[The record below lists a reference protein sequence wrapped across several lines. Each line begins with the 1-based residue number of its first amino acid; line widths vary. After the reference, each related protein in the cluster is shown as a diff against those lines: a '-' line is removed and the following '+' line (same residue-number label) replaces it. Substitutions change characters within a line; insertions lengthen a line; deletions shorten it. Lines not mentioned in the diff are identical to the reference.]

1 MNGLL
6 GSYTI
11 LKGIPQSIYIG
22 NTNEGAVV
30 TLNICN
36 RNNKST
42 NIRVAI
48 TDSMHSP
55 TSSEYIEY
63 DVEILAKGVLERSV
77 VVVGLNQY
85 LTVYSSES
93 NVTATCWGAAVG
105 DSQTVTALTTNPDT
119 TPPVW
124 VTTSPLPTVYATN
137 STSIPLSATDSSTLT
152 YSVTSGTLPTGLTLN
167 SSTGIISGTPVVT
180 GYNPAGVTSSFDI
193 TASDG
198 TNSIARSFSITK
210 RWRDGLS
217 ASTAFTKFSEMAVQS
232 TSGTYW
238 VQTSLMSAAQQYFVD
253 YTTGRGP
260 WIRVWLGTTDNY
272 DQTSYVWDN
281 SYTSDMLKD
290 AQYFMYAFCNT
301 ANNALTY
308 PWAFRFSDSTTLNGS
323 GNGNKYA
330 FLNYPPQAHGSQ
342 GAPLITLV
350 DTIRLADNSEYT
362 GYLRTG
368 ASSFGS
374 NCDDGRSGIW
384 GQICLK
390 ANGVNGSGT
399 GSGGYSDFPHYTT
412 FSNSGTDNWAR
423 SDQTY
428 TANTVS
434 STYRFA
440 VYCRLV

>member
-6 GSYTI
+6 GNYNLI
-11 LKGIPQSIYIG
+11 KGVAQSIYVC
-22 NTNEGAVV
+22 NTNEGATV

-36 RNNKST
+36 RNNTSV
-42 NIRVAI
+42 NIRVAV

-63 DVEILAKGVLERSV
+63 DLEVSAKGVLERTGIV
-77 VVVGLNQY
+77 LGVNQY
-85 LTVYSSES
+85 LTVYSSNN
-93 NVTATCWGAAVG
+93 NVSASCWGASVG
-105 DSQTVTALTTNPDT
+105 DEQTVTPLTTATDIVAPT
-119 TPPVW
+119 W
-124 VTTSPLPTVYATN
+124 VTSSSLSDVYAGN
-137 STSIPLSATDSSTLT
+137 STSIQLTATDAGSLT
-152 YSVTSGTLPTGLTLN
+152 YTVTSGSLLSGLSLN
-167 SSTGIISGTPVVT
+167 SSTGLISGTPVIS
-180 GYNPAGVTSSFDI
+180 GYNPSGVASSFDV

-198 TNSIARSFSITK
+198 TNSTARSFSITK

-217 ASTAFTKFSEMAVQS
+217 ANTAFTKFSEMGVQS

-238 VQTSLMSAAQQYFVD
+238 VKTSLMSAAQQYFVD
-253 YTTGRGP
+253 YSTARGP
-260 WIRVWLGTTDNY
+260 WIRIWLGTTDNY
-272 DQTSYVWDN
+272 DQTSYTWDN
-281 SYTSDMLKD
+281 SYTGDMLKD

-323 GNGNKYA
+323 SNSNKYA
-330 FLNYPPQAHGSQ
+330 FLTYPPQAHGGQ

-368 ASSFGS
+368 ISSFGS
-374 NCDDGRSGIW
+374 TCDDGRSGIW

-390 ANGVNGSGT
+390 ANGINGSGT
-399 GSGGYSDFPHYTT
+399 GSGGYSDFPFYTT
-412 FSNSGTDNWAR
+412 FANGNTDNWAR

-434 STYRFA
+434 STYRFS